1 MANSFPR
8 SLRIPIAV
16 AALGASA
23 SAHAEALAPDP
34 SDIVVTAGRIA
45 QKVVDV
51 AVRVETVSTE
61 DIRDTPAASVTDILK
76 KNASVDVIQYP
87 GGQAG
92 IGLRGFRPEISG
104 TNQRVL
110 LLIDG
115 RPAGVT
121 SAGNLPMAGVAR
133 VEALKG
139 AASALYGSS
148 AMGGVINFISKHS
161 SGPLSGRVELGAASF
176 QHYTG
181 ALELGGD
188 LTDGLDFD
196 LAGHVRTQRADMRVG
211 RQARQLGKFSQGD
224 GVKRPNSRFT
234 QLSGYAR
241 LGWQIDP
248 LWRLEARI
256 HGYLGDDLENPG
268 PESDGVGGQSVKNAA
283 THSADLTLTGEAGRH
298 ALRVTAYRTQEDDET
313 TILPRGVAGNSIT
326 DRTATFSGLQ
336 AQDAWSLGGAY
347 TLVAGAD
354 FEIVETENLR
364 YNGFLVPAAPSNP
377 DDRRRTYG
385 AYAELVARWFDD
397 RLIVNAGGR
406 VDRIR
411 TTLVVT
417 PLRPDVNGG
426 SSSFTTANPRAGV
439 VFKPFGN
446 RDFRFHG
453 SFGSGFVAPAAN
465 QLAGFT
471 DQLVGVQ
478 RRIVR
483 GNSNLKPEKAK
494 TYDFGIGYESR
505 GLRAD
510 VTWFLT
516 DVTNK
521 IESVLLSNTATLR
534 EQGWVN
540 ASTAK
545 AEGFEAELF
554 ADLGSFGVPGR
565 WSLDGSATYYTKRTQ
580 NLPAGQSLLRNVAK
594 FKANAA
600 IIYAYDRYT
609 LRLSGRHVDGM
620 IDTDNSAGL
629 YFTGGKGGVY
639 EYPRF
644 FIADVNLKVVLSRRS
659 EFAVQVSNL
668 FDKYY
673 YEKGDYPLAGRTIG
687 IRYAYGF

>member
-1 MANSFPR
+1 MSNSFHR
-8 SLRIPIAV
+8 SLRIPFAF
-16 AALGASA
+16 AALGTAASA
-23 SAHAEALAPDP
+23 SAETLAPDP
-34 SDIVVTAGRIA
+34 SDIVVTAGRIE
-45 QKVVDV
+45 QKLVDV
-51 AVRVETVSTE
+51 AVRVETISTE
-61 DIRDTPAASVTDILK
+61 DIRDTPAANLTDILK

-133 VEALKG
+133 VEVLKG

-148 AMGGVINFISKHS
+148 AMGGVINFISKRS
-161 SGPLSGRVELGAASF
+161 SGPLSGRAELGAASF

-188 LTDGLDFD
+188 LADGLDFD

-211 RQARQLGKFSQGD
+211 RQAKQLGTFRQGD
-224 GVKRPNSRFT
+224 GVKRTNSKFT

-268 PESDGVGGQSVKNAA
+268 PESDGIAGQSVKNSA
-283 THSADLTLTGEAGRH
+283 THSADLALTGQVGRH
-298 ALRVTAYRTQEDDET
+298 ALRLTAYRTQEDDET
-313 TILPRGVAGNSIT
+313 TTLPRAVAGNFIT
-326 DRTATFSGLQ
+326 DRTATFSGVQ
-336 AQDAWSLGGAY
+336 AQDAWSIAGPL
-347 TLVAGAD
+347 TLIAGAD
-354 FEIVETENLR
+354 FEIVKTENLR

-385 AYAELVARWFDD
+385 AYAELVAKLFDE
-397 RLIVNAGGR
+397 RLVVNAGGR
-406 VDRIR
+406 VDRIK
-411 TTLVVT
+411 TTLLVT

-426 SSSFTTANPRAGV
+426 SSSFTTTNPRAGV
-439 VFKPFGN
+439 VFKPFGD

-471 DQLVGVQ
+471 DQVVGVQ
-478 RRIVR
+478 RRIAR
-483 GNSNLKPEKAK
+483 GNPNLKPEKAK
-494 TYDFGIGYESR
+494 TYDLGVGYESR

-510 VTWFLT
+510 VTWFRT

-521 IESVLLSNTATLR
+521 IESVLLSNTPTLR

-545 AEGFEAELF
+545 AEGFEAEFF
-554 ADLGSFGVPGR
+554 ADLGSIAVPGT
-565 WSLDGSATYYTKRTQ
+565 WSVESSATYYTKRTQ
-580 NLPAGQSLLRNVAK
+580 NLPAGQSLLRNVAR
-594 FKANAA
+594 FKVNAA
-600 IIYAYDRYT
+600 IAWAYAGYT
-609 LRLSGRHVDGM
+609 LRVSGRHVDGM
-620 IDTDNSAGL
+620 VDTDNSVGL
-629 YFTGGKGGVY
+629 YFTGGKGGVF

-644 FIADVNLKVVLSRRS
+644 FIADVNLKVAVSKRS

-673 YEKGDYPLAGRTIG
+673 YEKGDYPLAGRTVG
-687 IRYAYGF
+687 VRYAYGF